1 MVRLTSLLV
10 AACAAVTATA
20 APLQSRIVYTPK
32 ITYPHK
38 GVEWTA
44 GEKAHVSWNSK
55 GIPDQKNL
63 TGTVRLGH
71 RSKKS
76 EGEHLCTSLPL
87 TLCERHTDMFLPATV
102 LAKDF
107 PLGSGNVS
115 FTLPHNIT
123 ERHDYIVV
131 LFGDSG
137 NSSPEFTI
145 NAA

>member
-1 MVRLTSLLV
+1 M
-10 AACAAVTATA
+10 A
-20 APLQSRIVYTPK
+20 APIEERTVYLPK

-44 GEKAHVSWNSK
+44 GKQAHVSWDTK
-55 GIPDQKNL
+55 GLPHQNNL
-63 TGTVRLGH
+63 TGLIQLGH
-71 RSKKS
+71 LSKKS
-76 EGEHLCTSLPL
+76 EGEHLCTY
-87 TLCERHTDMFLPATV
+87 RHPARCDQHANTSAATI

-107 PLGSGNVS
+107 PLAKGNVT
-115 FTLPHNIT
+115 FKLPHNIT

-137 NSSPEFTI
+137 NHSPKFTI